1 MFLLLFNNFTFFIYI
16 SAYTWLL
23 SFLFPFVALINIFFA
38 VKNVEIPSFSGMV
51 FAMLMRQHWCIR
63 RFLLWNSCLRLTTK
77 INNDRRSLEIML
89 NPLQPH
95 WMAFQTIST
104 ERIHTKK
111 YLSSFH
117 TWLTRKTLI
126 EFTHGR
132 ARQRYDDDIQIWKC
146 IKLISDYR
154 CVLNDVLMCNG
165 KKDLMI
171 LLNFNLLR
179 TRISSACC
187 MCVQATPPSI
197 RRHACRHINSHT
209 KWRN

>member
-1 MFLLLFNNFTFFIYI
+1 MWKFLP
-16 SAYTWLL
+16 
-23 SFLFPFVALINIFFA
+23 FPEWF
-38 VKNVEIPSFSGMV
+38 
-51 FAMLMRQHWCIR
+51 FAMLMRRHWCIC
-63 RFLLWNSCLRLTTK
+63 RFLLWKSCLRLTTK
-77 INNDRRSLEIML
+77 INNDRRSLEINVEFIATTMT
-89 NPLQPH
+89 
-95 WMAFQTIST
+95 FQTISA

-146 IKLISDYR
+146 IKLILDYR

-187 MCVQATPPSI
+187 MCVQATPLSI